1 MATAVVCTPLGFSS
15 PLGRSIERALEDAA
29 ASGALCLSGRKLREY
44 PRCAGD
50 FDLADVTDADLSKNR
65 LGEIPIEL
73 CQLVALE
80 SLQLYHNAIRSVP
93 PSIHALHALF
103 YLNISRNQLSS
114 LPVQLCR
121 LPLRVLVL
129 GNNKI
134 GSLPPEIGDLKNLHE
149 LDVSCN
155 ELQEIPPQL
164 GNLVLLRELNV
175 RRNRLQHL
183 PEEIS
188 ELPLV
193 SLDFS
198 CNCIIEIPIVFRN
211 LHLLET
217 LAVDNN
223 PLKFPPAQVCVKG
236 RVHILKYLSRNAQT
250 SELPRCQLSSQPVQS
265 CELEKMGVRGKTW
278 RPDSGIGSES
288 SEKRLEVDDDICPDS
303 AQEPSPNEAT
313 VEHFPNGAVEDAIP
327 HAALELFDSLC
338 FDEEFDDNM
347 SNNALSSVQ
356 VSTEKLPFKKD
367 SGISNQHEA
376 HKELHDGKL
385 NGISKE
391 EIQMSR
397 SSKQQPD
404 ASAEDLH
411 LPAFGLKPR
420 SAFSLA
426 SKRGLESLK
435 SGNFT
440 VRRRMEQMRE
450 EMEQIEQLRQILYEQ
465 LCEDIPEDLGAA
477 LLDGVILCRL
487 VNRLRPRTLSVIH
500 EPSPAVPQLS
510 MAKCRRNVDCFLE
523 ACCKLGVPKEQL
535 CLPHHILEEK
545 GMVHVGSTV
554 RALIE
559 NVTGKA
565 P

>member
-1 MATAVVCTPLGFSS
+1 MATAVVCSPLGFSS

-50 FDLADVTDADLSKNR
+50 YDLADVTDADLSKNR
-65 LGEIPIEL
+65 LVEIPIEL

-155 ELQEIPPQL
+155 ELQELPPQL

-175 RRNRLQHL
+175 RRNRLEQL

-198 CNCIIEIPIVFRN
+198 CNCVVEIPMVFRK

-223 PLKFPPAQVCVKG
+223 PLKFPPAHVCVKG
-236 RVHILKYLSRNAQT
+236 RVHILKYLSQNTQT
-250 SELPRCQLSSQPVQS
+250 SELPKGQLGSRPVQS
-265 CELEKMGVRGKTW
+265 CDLEKICLRGKTW

-288 SEKRLEVDDDICPDS
+288 SERRLEVDDDICPDS
-303 AQEPSPNEAT
+303 AHEPSPNEAK
-313 VEHFPNGAVEDAIP
+313 VEHFPNGSVEDPIS
-327 HAALELFDSLC
+327 HAALELFESLC

-347 SNNALSSVQ
+347 SNTFSCAQ
-356 VSTEKLPFKKD
+356 VSTEKPPLEKD
-367 SGISNQHEA
+367 TCISNQHEA
-376 HKELHDGKL
+376 HKQPHDGKL
-385 NGISKE
+385 NGTSKE
-391 EIQMSR
+391 VFQLPQ
-397 SSKQQPD
+397 SSKQKPD
-404 ASAEDLH
+404 TSAEDFH

-420 SAFSLA
+420 SAFSLS
-426 SKRGLESLK
+426 SKRGLEGLK
-435 SGNFT
+435 NGNFT

-477 LLDGVILCRL
+477 LQDGVILCRL

-510 MAKCRRNVDCFLE
+510 MAKCRRNVDSFLE
-523 ACCKLGVPKEQL
+523 GCCKLGVPKEQL

-545 GMVHVGSTV
+545 GIVHVGLTV

-559 NVTGKA
+559 HVTGKA